1 MEKILEQQPS
11 NCLKIVFFGP
21 ESSGKTTLARQ
32 LAAYYKSLWVPE
44 YMREYLQEKW
54 DTKNEQ
60 VTRDDLLPIAK
71 GQMIAE
77 NNAAKEANT
86 FLFCD
91 TNLLELKVYSQ
102 YYYDGFCP
110 DEIIKACSNNHYDY
124 YFLTQIDTL
133 WEADD
138 LRDRPY
144 EREKLFRIFEKE
156 LQDNKVP
163 YTLLKGDEKER
174 LEKATQVLTTLKM
187 KLNADRKGH

>member
-1 MEKILEQQPS
+1 MEKTLEQQPG
-11 NCLKIVFFGP
+11 NCLKIVLFGP
-21 ESSGKTTLARQ
+21 ESSGKTTLAKQ
-32 LAAYYKSLWVPE
+32 LASYFNAPWVPE

-54 DTKNEQ
+54 DTKEAK
-60 VTRDDLLPIAK
+60 VSRDDLLPIAR
-71 GQMIAE
+71 GQMILE
-77 NNAAKEANT
+77 NNAAKESDT
-86 FLFCD
+86 FIFCD

-110 DEIIKACSNNHYDY
+110 AEIIKACTNNHYDY
-124 YFLTQIDTL
+124 YFLTHIDTP
-133 WEADD
+133 WKVDD

-156 LQDNKVP
+156 LQQNEVP

-174 LEKATQVLTTLKM
+174 LKMAARVLTTLKI